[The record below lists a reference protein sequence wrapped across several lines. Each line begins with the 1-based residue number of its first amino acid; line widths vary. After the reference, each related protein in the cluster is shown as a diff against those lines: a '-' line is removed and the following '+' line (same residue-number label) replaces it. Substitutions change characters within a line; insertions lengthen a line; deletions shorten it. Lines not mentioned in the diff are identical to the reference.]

1 MLTYRRQRSREPVG
15 SGKLAYK
22 IEDSSVVDENLGGIR
37 VDREATTCVKTL
49 IEKEIVKEPRHSDSR
64 WEGHLKKKNG
74 KRGKTGFKQSQFLN
88 NGDLEDGKNW
98 ESKCPCQQITEQHL
112 ENIITEKDIIK
123 EFCDQ
128 DYPHHHEERLHEAV
142 KQVLSQQLFCGI
154 HKELVNVLQSSQ
166 GSHFTRDK
174 LSNALAESDL
184 SRDGKYKQLNFFGK
198 EAGFRGIRSSDGDEH
213 SQVPNTI
220 VLLNPKLINPET
232 APLQNTGDK
241 GRSERIITWSFLSSI
256 RKRLKSAISSTK
268 DRFYMEKVPQV
279 KAGEENHKMGDNS
292 DLRVSKIYIEAK
304 KYLSEIPSDCDQ
316 GSEILTSEFSDKLG
330 RILSLPVFSCSP
342 IGSPKRDN
350 SLTVF
355 PKGECPRDIGNNVDS
370 STVVPG
376 EQVIES
382 SICGTVGEETAV
394 VTVDHTG
401 LEENTGESDE
411 FSPEN
416 CTTGHLCE
424 ASDDNDCGQLMRK
437 NLNDENAPVV
447 SPFTSLPSAF
457 FMEKA
462 EQPSPVSVLEPLFT
476 EDQYSPTRTKIQ
488 SRGHPIQLLQIEFD
502 ERVDPSTT
510 QNIYTETLDIDCVK
524 AVLHACKINWDELYL
539 KSLSSD
545 QLLPLTVLRDTD
557 FFGGFPFHGEKI
569 LLDCINEVLL
579 EFCKHYSVLPCYCF
593 SNKIN
598 ATHKVCERVHWH
610 LLQPP
615 MPRTLEQIVGK
626 DLSGMEAWMDLR
638 LEAENLGVVMGE
650 IILEELIQDTIMD
663 CVNEALESE
672 QLPIFFLLGRRR
684 TRQH

>member
-316 GSEILTSEFSDKLG
+316 G
-330 RILSLPVFSCSP
+330 
-342 IGSPKRDN
+342 
-350 SLTVF
+350 
-355 PKGECPRDIGNNVDS
+355 
-370 STVVPG
+370 
-376 EQVIES
+376 
-382 SICGTVGEETAV
+382 
-394 VTVDHTG
+394 
-401 LEENTGESDE
+401 ESDE